1 MNIILTHSD
10 FDGAVCAILFKQVF
24 PEGKVFKGT
33 YANINDIFRT
43 QIVESK
49 EKLENVFI
57 TDISLKEDEFKDY
70 LESHK
75 NLHFIDHHPRE
86 TPSLIKNQLHSIKAS
101 GCYLTLKYLQK
112 NFNYVPTKAIEN
124 LVKFGND
131 YDTWKHDFK
140 ISKIINRL
148 YYFYSFE
155 KFLERFKNGF
165 SEFLP
170 SEKDFIVKNNN
181 YLQDLFKKTE
191 YLKVAENVYFIM
203 VTDAIDEVADYFFK
217 INPALDTVFI
227 LNSKNNSLSMRG
239 KHEIDYGKFLIP
251 FGGGGHP
258 NAAAVKIKNPNETFK
273 IIETFLEER
282 AKDDYK

>member
-10 FDGAVCAILFKQVF
+10 FDGAVCAILFNQVF

-57 TDISLKEDEFKDY
+57 TDISFTGD
-70 LESHK
+70 
-75 NLHFIDHHPRE
+75 
-86 TPSLIKNQLHSIKAS
+86 
-101 GCYLTLKYLQK
+101 
-112 NFNYVPTKAIEN
+112 
-124 LVKFGND
+124 
-131 YDTWKHDFK
+131 DFK

-251 FGGGGHP
+251 FVGGGHP
-258 NAAAVKIKNPNETFK
+258 NAAAVKIKNPNENFK